1 MGRNEW
7 FAAALVV
14 ICVVLLAV
22 LIASIP
28 AQAQV
33 KGDVVGSGWD
43 SWRWVML
50 ALGIG
55 TLGAVGIAL
64 FLGRRP
70 LREMDTQLK
79 ATFTAPDGQDWGKVT
94 GTFVGG
100 KLVSVETVMPLRT
113 VNVDIGRPCRK
124 TFYIRTFDPNTR
136 RSESANL
143 TFGNFFHE
151 DMHTIYGANYP
162 LNEANPVGIKGSG
175 TQGSTIDKGPGTV
188 PPLTVRN
195 KKKSDSL
202 LGHQITGSREGEE
215 RQAANEQQSKTGQGG
230 YCLGGVTQQKDTYV
244 ASGGQNATTIGR

>member
-7 FAAALVV
+7 FAAALVA
-14 ICVVLLAV
+14 IGVVLLAV

-100 KLVSVETVMPLRT
+100 KLVSIETQQP
-113 VNVDIGRPCRK
+113 
-124 TFYIRTFDPNTR
+124 
-136 RSESANL
+136 S
-143 TFGNFFHE
+143 
-151 DMHTIYGANYP
+151 
-162 LNEANPVGIKGSG
+162 NPVEVKRSGIQGCTIERG
-175 TQGSTIDKGPGTV
+175 TGTV

-244 ASGGQNATTIGR
+244 ASGGQNAKAE

>member
-1 MGRNEW
+1 MTRNEW
-7 FAAALVV
+7 VAAAAVILGVV
-14 ICVVLLAV
+14 ILASM
-22 LIASIP
+22 LT
-28 AQAQV
+28 
-33 KGDVVGSGWD
+33 
-43 SWRWVML
+43 SWKWAML

-55 TLGAVGIAL
+55 SLGALWIPL
-64 FLGRRP
+64 FPGKRM
-70 LREMDTQLK
+70 REMDRQLK
-79 ATFTAPDGQDWGKVT
+79 ETFTSPTGQDWGKIT

-215 RQAANEQQSKTGQGG
+215 RQAANEEHQRSYRGMRFG
-230 YCLGGVTQQKDTYV
+230 YGSRHKRNPVTQQKDTYV
-244 ASGGQNATTIGR
+244 ASGGQNAKAE